1 MARRTR
7 MFMTFPGIVVVCLL
21 LLGGS
26 METAN
31 EVDPY
36 KILGVT
42 KSASQAEIKKVY
54 KRLVREWHP
63 DKNKNEGAEDMF
75 IKITKSYEILFNE
88 EKRTNYDRY
97 GQTDDTQP
105 YGHGHYGHRHDHF
118 YFDESFFHFP
128 FNNKGNREFADS
140 KYALHFNQYVNDVVP
155 DSYKRPYLI
164 KITSDWCFSCIH
176 IEPVWKEVVL
186 ELEALGVG
194 IGVVDVGYE
203 RRLANHLG
211 AHRTPSILGVINGK
225 VTFFHYSVVK
235 EHLRQFV
242 EDLLPQRLVEKV
254 TDRNDL
260 QFLNSWHEQNK
271 PHVLLFDQVPVVPLL
286 YKLTAFAYKD
296 YVQFGYV
303 DQGLSETANLLKQFN
318 INTYAPTMLV
328 FKESTDKPA
337 DIIQAK
343 GMKKQI
349 IDEFIT
355 NNKFLLV
362 PRLVNQK
369 LFDELCPV
377 KQFHRR
383 RKYCVLLITGDEESY
398 TIGNQ
403 AFLSFA
409 STNTKEV
416 VRFAYV
422 YQRLQQSLCDILLK
436 TKDSTPPPPPPQ
448 VFILERRNA
457 AGKVLYM
464 EVAGGWNGTD
474 EDKQRLLDE
483 LERLQKDP
491 SILNYDAMLPELNN
505 EFASMFL
512 IRWIYTAYD
521 YLSEI
526 LDDILHNNWREMM
539 PLLSLIFSALFIL
552 FGTVVVQA
560 FSRPPK
566 KNFVEVTELT
576 DITYTSNLVKLRPGH
591 MNVVLVLTDTTKN
604 VLLSKFAKEVYSF
617 TGREMMPL
625 LSLIFSALFILFG
638 TVVVQAFS
646 RPPKKNFVEVTELT
660 DITYTSNLVKLRPG
674 HMNVVLVLTDTTKNV
689 LLSKF
694 AKEVYSFT
702 GSLALH
708 FSFLNVDKHSA
719 WMGTLLEFAQDAI
732 QIDTEEDDGARHK
745 IDYTGYVL
753 ALNGHKK
760 YLCLFKPV
768 YTGEEGGSSEEE
780 GPGGATG
787 GGKRS
792 RSRSRDDHPP
802 RRSTPRSRSTATLQI
817 HHKLDRLGLWM
828 ERLMEGTL
836 PRYYIPAWPGLDKIT
851 GPK

>member
-1 MARRTR
+1 MAGSKMPLTL
-7 MFMTFPGIVVVCLL
+7 GVVVVLSALL
-21 LLGGS
+21 TGAIHAAPE
-26 METAN
+26 M
-31 EVDPY
+31 DPY

-42 KSASQAEIKKVY
+42 RTASQAEIKKVY
-54 KRLVREWHP
+54 KRLAKEWHP
-63 DKNKNEGAEDMF
+63 DKNKNPGAEDMF
-75 IKITKSYEILFNE
+75 IKITKSYEILSSE
-88 EKRTNYDRY
+88 DKRANYDRY

-105 YGHGHYGHRHDHF
+105 YGGGHYGQRHDSF
-118 YFDESFFHFP
+118 YFDETFFNFP
-128 FNNKGNREFADS
+128 FNSKNHRDFADS
-140 KYALHFNQYVNDVVP
+140 KYTLHFNQYVKDVVP

-176 IEPVWKEVVL
+176 IEPVWKEVVQ
-186 ELEALGVG
+186 EMENLGVG

-225 VTFFHYSVVK
+225 VTFFHYAVAK
-235 EHLRQFV
+235 QHLKQFV
-242 EDLLPQRLVEKV
+242 EDLLPQRLVERV
-254 TDRNDL
+254 TDKNDL
-260 QFLNSWHEQNK
+260 QFLNSWHELNK

-296 YVQFGYV
+296 YLQFGYV
-303 DQGLSETANLLKQFN
+303 DQGLSETANLQKQFN

-328 FKESTDKPA
+328 FKENIDKPA

-349 IDEFIT
+349 IDEFIS
-355 NNKFLLV
+355 NNKFLLA

-383 RKYCVLLITGDEESY
+383 RKYCVLLITSYEE
-398 TIGNQ
+398 TFTFGNQ
-403 AFLSFA
+403 EFLSFA

-422 YQRLQQSLCDILLK
+422 YQQLQQPLCDVL
-436 TKDSTPPPPPPQ
+436 TQNKDSAQSQPQ
-448 VFILERRNA
+448 VVILERRNA
-457 AGKVLYM
+457 AGKALFKPVT
-464 EVAGGWNGTD
+464 AWNGS
-474 EDKQRLLDE
+474 EEEKQHLLEE

-491 SILNYDAMLPELNN
+491 SILIHDAMLPELNN
-505 EFASMFL
+505 EFASMFV
-512 IRWIYTAYD
+512 IRWIYASYD
-521 YLSEI
+521 YLSEVI
-526 LDDILHNNWREMM
+526 DDILHNNWREMM

-552 FGTVVVQA
+552 FGTVVIQA
-560 FSRPPK
+560 FSDSSEEKQTKQKAKDGTKTENGSPGAGTSSRPPK

-576 DITYTSNLVKLRPGH
+576 DITYMSNLVKLRPGH
-591 MNVVLVLTDTTKN
+591 MNIVLVLTDASKN
-604 VLLSKFAKEVYSF
+604 
-617 TGREMMPL
+617 
-625 LSLIFSALFILFG
+625 I
-638 TVVVQAFS
+638 
-646 RPPKKNFVEVTELT
+646 
-660 DITYTSNLVKLRPG
+660 
-674 HMNVVLVLTDTTKNV
+674 

-702 GSLALH
+702 GSQTLH
-708 FSFLNVDKHSA
+708 FSFLNIDKHGE
-719 WMGTLLEFAQDAI
+719 WMNTLLEYTHDSMQMDA
-732 QIDTEEDDGARHK
+732 DEDNGGNHK

-760 YLCLFKPV
+760 YFCLFKPV
-768 YTGEEGGSSEEE
+768 YTGEDLDSKSSEDEGGVLAGRLRSSSREDH
-780 GPGGATG
+780 PQR
-787 GGKRS
+787 KPNRS
-792 RSRSRDDHPP
+792 RSIS
-802 RRSTPRSRSTATLQI
+802 TLQI

-851 GPK
+851 PSK

>member
-1 MARRTR
+1 MAGSS
-7 MFMTFPGIVVVCLL
+7 MFLPWAAVVVLSVLL
-21 LLGGS
+21 AGS
-26 METAN
+26 SHAGPEA
-31 EVDPY
+31 DPY

-42 KSASQAEIKKVY
+42 RSASQAEIKKVY
-54 KRLVREWHP
+54 KRLAKEWHP
-63 DKNKNEGAEDMF
+63 DKNKNPDAEDMF
-75 IKITKSYEILFNE
+75 IKITKSYEILSNE
-88 EKRTNYDRY
+88 EKRANYDRY

-105 YGHGHYGHRHDHF
+105 YGGGHYRHDNF
-118 YFDESFFHFP
+118 YFDESFFNFP
-128 FNNKGNREFADS
+128 FNSKNNRDFADS
-140 KYALHFNQYVNDVVP
+140 KYTLHFNQYVNDVVP

-176 IEPVWKEVVL
+176 IEPVWKEVVQ
-186 ELEALGVG
+186 EMETLGVG

-225 VTFFHYSVVK
+225 VTFFHYAVAK

-242 EDLLPQRLVEKV
+242 EDLLPQRLVERV

-260 QFLNSWHEQNK
+260 QFLNSWHELNK
-271 PHVLLFDQVPVVPLL
+271 PHVLLFDQVPAVPLL

-296 YVQFGYV
+296 YLQFGYV

-328 FKESTDKPA
+328 FKENIDKPA

-349 IDEFIT
+349 IDEFMS

-383 RKYCVLLITGDEESY
+383 RKYCVLLITGDEETFSF
-398 TIGNQ
+398 GNQ

-422 YQRLQQSLCDILLK
+422 YQRLQQPLCDILMQN
-436 TKDSTPPPPPPQ
+436 KDSAPSPPQ
-448 VFILERRNA
+448 VVILERRNA
-457 AGKVLYM
+457 AGKVLFKP
-464 EVAGGWNGTD
+464 VTAWNGSE
-474 EDKQRLLDE
+474 EDKQCLLDE

-491 SILNYDAMLPELNN
+491 SILNHDAMLPELNN
-505 EFASMFL
+505 EFASVRSCSVL
-512 IRWIYTAYD
+512 HK
-521 YLSEI
+521 
-526 LDDILHNNWREMM
+526 DICNDFCRREMM

-552 FGTVVVQA
+552 FGTVVIQA
-560 FSRPPK
+560 FSDSSEDKEHFLVVYSWCVDLSRPPK

-591 MNVVLVLTDTTKN
+591 MNVVLVLTDASKN
-604 VLLSKFAKEVYSF
+604 
-617 TGREMMPL
+617 
-625 LSLIFSALFILFG
+625 I
-638 TVVVQAFS
+638 
-646 RPPKKNFVEVTELT
+646 
-660 DITYTSNLVKLRPG
+660 
-674 HMNVVLVLTDTTKNV
+674 

-702 GSLALH
+702 GSLTLH
-708 FSFLNVDKHSA
+708 FSFLNIDKHSE
-719 WMGTLLEFAQDAI
+719 WMTTLLEYAQDAM
-732 QIDTEEDDGARHK
+732 QIDTDEDDGGNHK
-745 IDYTGYVL
+745 VDYTGYVL

-768 YTGEEGGSSEEE
+768 YTGEDLDRG
-780 GPGGATG
+780 
-787 GGKRS
+787 RS
-792 RSRSRDDHPP
+792 RSSSRDDHPT
-802 RRSTPRSRSTATLQI
+802 RKSNRSRSISTLQI

-851 GPK
+851 PNK

>member
-1 MARRTR
+1 MARLK
-7 MFMTFPGIVVVCLL
+7 MLLILHSVMILCLL
-21 LLGGS
+21 VAGPV
-26 METAN
+26 EPAA
-31 EVDPY
+31 EFDPY
-36 KILGVT
+36 KTLGVT
-42 KSASQAEIKKVY
+42 RSASQAEIKKAY
-54 KRLVREWHP
+54 KRLAKEWHP
-63 DKNKNEGAEDMF
+63 DKNKNPEAEDMF
-75 IKITKSYEILFNE
+75 IRITKSYEILSNE
-88 EKRTNYDRY
+88 EKRANYDRY
-97 GQTDDTQP
+97 GQAEDSQP
-105 YGHGHYGHRHDHF
+105 HGHSHHGFRHFHDNF
-118 YFDESFFHFP
+118 YFEESFFHFP
-128 FNNKGNREFADS
+128 FNNKGGRDFADS
-140 KYALHFNQYVNDVVP
+140 KYNLHFNQYVNDVVP
-155 DSYKRPYLI
+155 DSFKRPYLV

-176 IEPVWKEVVL
+176 IEPVWKETVQ
-186 ELEALGVG
+186 ELEPLGVG

-225 VTFFHYSVVK
+225 VTFFHYAVVK

-254 TDRNDL
+254 TDRNDH
-260 QFLNSWHEQNK
+260 QFLNSWHEVNK
-271 PHVLLFDQVPVVPLL
+271 PHVLLFDQVSVVPLL

-303 DQGLSETANLLKQFN
+303 DQGLAETANLVKQFN

-328 FKESTDKPA
+328 FKENIDKPA

-349 IDEFIT
+349 IDEFIS
-355 NNKFLLV
+355 NNKFLLA

-383 RKYCVLLITGDEESY
+383 RKYCVLLITGEEESFA
-398 TIGNQ
+398 TGNK
-403 AFLSFA
+403 AFLALA
-409 STNTKEV
+409 SANTKDV
-416 VRFAYV
+416 LRFAYV
-422 YQRLQQSLCDILLK
+422 YQRQQQQLCDILLK
-436 TKDSTPPPPPPQ
+436 NKDSPPPQ
-448 VFILERRNA
+448 VVILERRNG
-457 AGKVLYM
+457 AGKVLYKP
-464 EVAGGWNGTD
+464 VLGGWNGSE
-474 EDKQRLLDE
+474 EDKNRLLEE

-491 SILNYDAMLPELNN
+491 SILIYDAMLPELNN

-526 LDDILHNNWREMM
+526 IDDLLHNNWREMM

-552 FGTVVVQA
+552 FGTVVIQA
-560 FSRPPK
+560 FSDSSEEKQSKPKTKEPLKTENGSPGTANTSSRPPK

-576 DITYTSNLVKLRPGH
+576 DVTYMSNLVKLRPGH
-591 MNVVLVLTDTTKN
+591 INVVLVLTDATKN
-604 VLLSKFAKEVYSF
+604 
-617 TGREMMPL
+617 
-625 LSLIFSALFILFG
+625 I
-638 TVVVQAFS
+638 
-646 RPPKKNFVEVTELT
+646 
-660 DITYTSNLVKLRPG
+660 
-674 HMNVVLVLTDTTKNV
+674 

-702 GSLALH
+702 GSLTLH
-708 FSFLNVDKHSA
+708 FSFLNVDKHNE
-719 WMGTLLEFAQDAI
+719 WMSTLMEFAQDAM
-732 QIDTEEDDGARHK
+732 QMDTDEDEGGNRK
-745 IDYTGYVL
+745 MDYTGYVL

-768 YTGEEGGSSEEE
+768 YTGEDLDGKADEDT
-780 GPGGATG
+780 GGA
-787 GGKRS
+787 RS
-792 RSRSRDDHPP
+792 KSGSRDEHQH
-802 RRSTPRSRSTATLQI
+802 RKGMTRSRSTSLQI

-851 GPK
+851 VSK